1 MPRSPR
7 IPAATPASPKRE
19 PKPVG
24 LKVLSDHLGL
34 SVAAI
39 SRVLSAA
46 PAARS
51 IPKETQDRILA
62 AAEML
67 NYRPN
72 LFARSLRNRRSQTI
86 GVLVPE
92 VSEGYTTLV
101 LSGIEHQLLQ
111 ADYFYFLVS
120 HHHREEMIQ
129 RSQRLFQDRAVEGII
144 AVDTLL
150 RERWAI
156 PTVTVSGHHEPK
168 GVTNIVLNHRLAAAL
183 AVDHLRGLGHRRHW
197 RSFRSWSLS
206 LREICHRTSRA
217 ILPRRGFWLEANRL
231 HLCLRSMMS
240 PLSAPLRLC
249 ERQAYEYRRMSR
261 WWGLTTYSQL
271 RSRILGLPRC
281 GSRCERWVC
290 WQLRQCCN
298 R

>member
-1 MPRSPR
+1 MPRNPR
-7 IPAATPASPKRE
+7 IPAAAPALSKRE
-19 PKPVG
+19 PKPVS

-34 SVAAI
+34 SIAAI
-39 SRVLSAA
+39 SRVLSAS

-51 IPKETQDRILA
+51 IPKETQNRIQA
-62 AAEML
+62 AAETL

-101 LSGIEHQLLQ
+101 LSGIEHLLLQ

-120 HHHREEMIQ
+120 NHHRDEMIQ

-156 PTVTVSGHHEPK
+156 PTVTVSGHREPK

-183 AVDHLRGLGHRRHW
+183 AIDHLADSDIAGWPSSRGRGSARIRN
-197 RSFRSWSLS
+197 
-206 LREICHRTSRA
+206 RA
-217 ILPRRGFWLEANRL
+217 GAGFV
-231 HLCLRSMMS
+231 
-240 PLSAPLRLC
+240 
-249 ERQAYEYRRMSR
+249 
-261 WWGLTTYSQL
+261 T
-271 RSRILGLPRC
+271 
-281 GSRCERWVC
+281 
-290 WQLRQCCN
+290 
-298 R
+298 